1 MKKRQATKK
10 YNKKRQTTKKYKKH
24 TKKQRKTR
32 KIIRRHRK
40 TRKLN
45 KKKQRG
51 GDGDMIKSV
60 MEQKIKDKNEEFDEF
75 KKNNISVDTNNALS
89 QMLAE
94 SKTVFTS
101 NDSLIKN
108 YYNHDKTAETE
119 LTKIQAAYDEFF
131 IKSHLTN
138 EQFIYLILTTNE
150 SDITKFTKDIVGS
163 IQKKYNT
170 KYNTNIDKNKK
181 NKTVKTVNIDDIR
194 KITDITTK
202 INPIIFT
209 LFFYIN
215 MVLMKYYLDV
225 SAANIGA
232 DLLLLEYPDPLGV
245 EKEVKKMRETE
256 PEEFEGFED
265 PSVQPGPPEEERFGF
280 E

>member
-1 MKKRQATKK
+1 
-10 YNKKRQTTKKYKKH
+10 
-24 TKKQRKTR
+24 
-32 KIIRRHRK
+32 
-40 TRKLN
+40 
-45 KKKQRG
+45 
-51 GDGDMIKSV
+51 
-60 MEQKIKDKNEEFDEF
+60 MEQRIKGKNEEFDEF

-94 SKTVFTS
+94 SKNKFTS
-101 NDSLIKN
+101 SDSLINN
-108 YYNHDKTAETE
+108 YYNLDKTAETE
-119 LTKIQAAYDEFF
+119 LTRIQAAYDEYF
-131 IKSHLTN
+131 IKSNLTN

-170 KYNTNIDKNKK
+170 KYNTNTDKNKK

-215 MVLMKYYLDV
+215 MVLMKYYLNE

-232 DLLLLEYPDPLGV
+232 DLLLQVHTDPLGV

>member
-1 MKKRQATKK
+1 MKKRQMTKK
-10 YNKKRQTTKKYKKH
+10 YKKHTKKYKKH

-32 KIIRRHRK
+32 K
-40 TRKLN
+40 LN

-51 GDGDMIKSV
+51 GDGVMIKSV
-60 MEQKIKDKNEEFDEF
+60 MEQRIKDKNEEFDEF

-94 SKTVFTS
+94 SKNKFTS
-101 NDSLIKN
+101 SDSLINN
-108 YYNHDKTAETE
+108 YYNLDKTAETE
-119 LTKIQAAYDEFF
+119 LTKIQAAYDEYF
-131 IKSHLTN
+131 IKSKLTN

-170 KYNTNIDKNKK
+170 KYNTNTDKNKK

-194 KITDITTK
+194 KITDITDITTK

-215 MVLMKYYLDV
+215 MALMKYYLDE

-232 DLLLLEYPDPLGV
+232 YLLLKVHTDPLGV
-245 EKEVKKMRETE
+245 EKEVTKMIETE
-256 PEEFEGFED
+256 PEEFEGFGD
-265 PSVQPGPPEEERFGF
+265 PSVQPGPSEEETFGF